1 MGYYFIRVMAL
12 LAAMLPLAANAASD
26 LSGKLQP
33 YIQCINRLS
42 ERAYQSQDRYVGW
55 AGRAQAINAKPKN
68 ILGLYEIYD
77 PADCAKGVE
86 AATAAEPRQPELEA
100 AGTGYVAASLALAA
114 ILKTANDYYDQGN
127 YKDDKMAQA
136 KAMHP
141 KLLAAFAAFDRADN
155 GLRGLV
161 EKLNDEIQLAALAEI
176 EKKEG
181 RSVRYLVEA
190 MMVKAKGV
198 VRTKGDTD
206 KFDLA
211 KVIDALSGYE
221 AALRELEDA
230 VSKDKT
236 AKIGM
241 MVMSN
246 AKSFLVTAKEY
257 MRRVR
262 DKVPFSEGERMIM
275 NQPNAG
281 WMVQGS
287 APRLS
292 RDYNQLIEAYNR
304 Q

>member
-1 MGYYFIRVMAL
+1 MRNFYITTLAL
-12 LAAMLPLAANAASD
+12 LATVLPLAANAASGLTD
-26 LSGKLQP
+26 KLQP
-33 YIQCINRLS
+33 YIACMNRLS

-55 AGRAQAINAKPKN
+55 AGRAAAINAKPKN

-77 PADCAKGVE
+77 PADCAKGVD
-86 AATAAEPRQPELEA
+86 AATLTEPRHTELEA
-100 AGTGYVAASLALAA
+100 SGTGYAAAALALAA

-136 KAMHP
+136 KALHP

-155 GLRGLV
+155 SLRSRV
-161 EKLNDEIQLAALAEI
+161 DKLNDDIQLAALAEI

-190 MMVKAKGV
+190 MLVKAKDV
-198 VRTKGDTD
+198 VRSKGGTD
-206 KFDLA
+206 KIDLA
-211 KVIDALSGYE
+211 NITEALAGYE
-221 AALRELEDA
+221 AAVKELEGA
-230 VSKDKT
+230 ASKDKT

-241 MVMSN
+241 MVIDN

-257 MRRVR
+257 MRRIR
-262 DKVPFSEGERMIM
+262 DKVPYSDGERMIM
-275 NQPNAG
+275 SQPNAG